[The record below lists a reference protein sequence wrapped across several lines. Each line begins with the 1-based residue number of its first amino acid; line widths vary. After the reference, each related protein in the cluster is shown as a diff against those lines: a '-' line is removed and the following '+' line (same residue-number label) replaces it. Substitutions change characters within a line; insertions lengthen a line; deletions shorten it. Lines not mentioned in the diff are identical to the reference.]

1 MATSLKSL
9 VLRQDWR
16 VILFRIIV
24 GLVGLF
30 YLTIGSVEAL
40 ALWNIRLVEMPV
52 SDALRWYQAGCSAY
66 AIFFGALPLFALLK
80 NSRKNVFLMQF
91 WMIGTTLFTIAWLLA
106 SFREL
111 EFDKIIVLVVVLM
124 A

>member
-30 YLTIGSVEAL
+30 YLTIGSVETL
-40 ALWNIRLVEMPV
+40 ALWNIRLVEMQV
-52 SDALRWYQAGCSAY
+52 SDALRWYLAGWSEY

-80 NSRKNVFLMQF
+80 NP
-91 WMIGTTLFTIAWLLA
+91 
-106 SFREL
+106 
-111 EFDKIIVLVVVLM
+111 
-124 A
+124 